1 MKKRLLSGMLAML
14 PLFCFSQVSVTSANG
29 MRADTLLNRYFAGG
43 GVVISNARF
52 NGQQTI
58 NSNQIGTFVNPTTH
72 GLNMPIGAGI
82 VMVTGDCNDAAS
94 GRYTGEVTSSAEP
107 PSDGDTISPAL
118 AEALKEFSMDAAPGV
133 RREMY
138 DVAVLTFDFIPMGD
152 EIAFKYS
159 FASEEYPHYVCNVY
173 NDIFGFFLSG
183 PYDEAGNPITNEGI
197 IYKDENIA
205 LIPGTDLPVS
215 INTVNHGIAIG
226 NVTPCVLE
234 NSQYYRLNDNNNCK
248 MNGYT
253 TELETKKVSVVPCR
267 TYKLELAICDV
278 VDNRLGSAVYLSANS
293 FRTDELSLSKP
304 RVAPN
309 EEHPYR
315 FIKGCSYY
323 DISMYLNRP
332 ALADETHALVFHG
345 GTAEEGVDYT
355 LSDLN
360 GNPVGNML
368 TFNEGDTSATLR
380 INFVKNENDV
390 PGEIKTLIIMTEDIT
405 DCAIRD
411 TLVLEVAT
419 PYPLTHTLYRQSPN
433 GWTEFADTIVYCEEI
448 LPVNEKIKIEV
459 AGQQGE
465 VTYRWSLGSHT
476 DEAENTINTTEAQVV
491 YVNASDACGRE
502 TRDTIHFVISS
513 LSTTA
518 SADKEDICIGNEV
531 ILTTDDAVGY
541 VWTSEPYDESLACNS
556 DVRQPHVSPTGTTTY
571 TVEATNQYGCKAV
584 ANVRIK
590 VIPSVVATMKLT
602 PEKTTTANPDIKF
615 LDLTTDSYS
624 RIWDFGDGQSS
635 TASSGI
641 VSYSGDDTATYR
653 IMLIAFN
660 SANCPDTTYGT
671 VHIASEFTIW
681 LPNSFT
687 PASGDANAFF
697 GPVFS
702 SDTEYE
708 LSIFSRNGD
717 KVFRSSPRQRQW
729 DGRIND
735 TDYAPD
741 GVYVYMLM
749 YKDGNGLLKRKT
761 GTVNLMLDTK

>member
-29 MRADTLLNRYFAGG
+29 MRTDTLLNRYFAGG
-43 GVVISNARF
+43 GVVISNVRF
-52 NGQQTI
+52 NGQQII

-234 NSQYYRLNDNNNCK
+234 NSQYFRLNDNNNCK

-278 VDNRLGSAVYLSANS
+278 VDNRLSSAVYLSANS

-332 ALADETHALVFHG
+332 AIADETHALVFHG

-405 DCAIRD
+405 DCVIRD

-433 GWTEFADTIVYCEEI
+433 GWTEFADSIVYCEEI

-465 VTYRWSLGSHT
+465 IAYQWSLGSNI
-476 DEAENTINTTEAQVV
+476 DETENTINTTEAQVV

-531 ILTTDDAVGY
+531 ILTTDEAVGY
-541 VWTSEPYDESLACNS
+541 VWTSKPYDESLARNS
-556 DVRQPHVSPTGTTTY
+556 DVRQPHVSPVKTTTY
-571 TVEATNQYGCKAV
+571 TIETTDQYGCKAT
-584 ANVRIK
+584 ADIEVR
-590 VIPSVVATMKLT
+590 VIPSVVAAMKLS
-602 PEKTTTANPDIKF
+602 PEETTISDPNVEF
-615 LDLTTDSYS
+615 RDLTVNAYS

-641 VSYSGDDTATYR
+641 VSYSGDDTATYSV
-653 IMLIAFN
+653 MLIAFN
-660 SANCPDTTYGT
+660 SAHCPDTTYGT
-671 VHIASEFTIW
+671 VHIAPEFTIW

-687 PASGDANAFF
+687 PASGDANALF

-702 SDTEYE
+702 FDTEYE

-717 KVFRSSPRQRQW
+717 KIFQSTPKQRQW

-749 YKDGNGLLKRKT
+749 YRDGNGLLKRKT
-761 GTVNLMLDTK
+761 GTVNLMLNTK

>member
-1 MKKRLLSGMLAML
+1 MKKRLLSGILAML

-72 GLNMPIGAGI
+72 GTNMPIGAGI

-94 GRYTGEVTSSAEP
+94 GSSEVTRSSQANP
-107 PSDGDTISPAL
+107 ASDGDGISIAL
-118 AEALKEFSMDAAPGV
+118 TRTLRGTGSTKDMN
-133 RREMY
+133 
-138 DVAVLTFDFIPMGD
+138 DVAVLAFDFIPSGGEMS
-152 EIAFKYS
+152 FKYS
-159 FASEEYPHYVCNVY
+159 FASEEYPGFVCSEF
-173 NDIFGFFLSG
+173 NDIFGFFISG
-183 PYDEAGNPITNEGI
+183 PYDEMGNLLTNEGVT
-197 IYKDENIA
+197 YNYRNIA
-205 LIPGTDLPVS
+205 IIPGTESPVT
-215 INTVNHGIAIG
+215 INTVNNGVRAG
-226 NVTPCVLE
+226 SATPCDLT
-234 NSQYYRLNDNNNCK
+234 NSQYFRMNGNDNCK

-253 TELETKKVSVVPCR
+253 TELETEKLFVVPCR

-278 VDNRLGSAVYLSANS
+278 GDHAYNSAVYLSANS

-332 ALADETHALVFHG
+332 ADEDETHTLIFQG

-380 INFVKNENDV
+380 INFVEDENDV
-390 PGEIKTLIIMTEDIT
+390 PGDIKTLIIMTEEVS
-405 DCAIRD
+405 DCAERD
-411 TLVLEVAT
+411 TLILELET
-419 PYPLTHTLYRQSPN
+419 PQVFTHTLYRQTPD
-433 GWTEFADTIVYCEEI
+433 GWTELTDDIVYCEDV
-448 LPVNEKIKIEV
+448 LPVDEKLKIET

-465 VTYRWSLGSHT
+465 VAYQWSIGNHA
-476 DEAENTINTTEAQVV
+476 DEAENMIRVAQPQVV
-491 YVNASDACGRE
+491 YLSATDACNRVVN
-502 TRDTIHFVISS
+502 DTIEFSVNIAV
-513 LSTTA
+513 TTA
-518 SADKEDICIGNEV
+518 STDKEDICVGDEV
-531 ILTTDDAVGY
+531 ILTTDEAVGY
-541 VWTSEPYDESLACNS
+541 VWTSEPHDESLARNS
-556 DVRQPHVSPTGTTTY
+556 DVRQPHVSPVKTTTY
-571 TVEATNQYGCKAV
+571 TIETTDQYGCKAT
-584 ANVRIK
+584 ADIEVR
-590 VIPSVVATMKLT
+590 VIPSVVAAMKLS
-602 PEKTTTANPDIKF
+602 PEETTISDPNVEF
-615 LDLTTDSYS
+615 RDLTVNAYS

-641 VSYSGDDTATYR
+641 VSYSGDDTATYSV
-653 IMLIAFN
+653 MLIAFN
-660 SANCPDTTYGT
+660 SAHCPDTTYGT
-671 VHIASEFTIW
+671 VHIAPEFTIW

-687 PASGDANAFF
+687 PASGDANALF

-702 SDTEYE
+702 FDTEYE

-717 KVFRSSPRQRQW
+717 KIFQSTPKQRQW

-749 YKDGNGLLKRKT
+749 YRDGNGLLKRKT
-761 GTVNLMLDTK
+761 GTVNLILNTK

>member
-29 MRADTLLNRYFAGG
+29 MRTDTLLNRYFAGG

-72 GLNMPIGAGI
+72 GSNMPIGAGI

-94 GRYTGEVTSSAEP
+94 GRYTGEVTSSADP

-118 AEALKEFSMDAAPGV
+118 AEALKEFSMDATPGV
-133 RREMY
+133 RREMH
-138 DVAVLTFDFIPMGD
+138 DIAVLTFDFIPMGD

-234 NSQYYRLNDNNNCK
+234 NSQYFRLNDNNNCK

-253 TELETKKVSVVPCR
+253 TELETKKVSVIPCR

-278 VDNRLGSAVYLSANS
+278 VDNRLSSAVYLSANS

-304 RVAPN
+304 HVAPN

-315 FIKGCSYY
+315 FIKGCSHY

-433 GWTEFADTIVYCEEI
+433 G
-448 LPVNEKIKIEV
+448 
-459 AGQQGE
+459 
-465 VTYRWSLGSHT
+465 
-476 DEAENTINTTEAQVV
+476 
-491 YVNASDACGRE
+491 
-502 TRDTIHFVISS
+502 
-513 LSTTA
+513 
-518 SADKEDICIGNEV
+518 
-531 ILTTDDAVGY
+531 
-541 VWTSEPYDESLACNS
+541 
-556 DVRQPHVSPTGTTTY
+556 
-571 TVEATNQYGCKAV
+571 
-584 ANVRIK
+584 
-590 VIPSVVATMKLT
+590 
-602 PEKTTTANPDIKF
+602 
-615 LDLTTDSYS
+615 
-624 RIWDFGDGQSS
+624 
-635 TASSGI
+635 
-641 VSYSGDDTATYR
+641 
-653 IMLIAFN
+653 
-660 SANCPDTTYGT
+660 
-671 VHIASEFTIW
+671 
-681 LPNSFT
+681 
-687 PASGDANAFF
+687 
-697 GPVFS
+697 
-702 SDTEYE
+702 
-708 LSIFSRNGD
+708 
-717 KVFRSSPRQRQW
+717 
-729 DGRIND
+729 
-735 TDYAPD
+735 
-741 GVYVYMLM
+741 
-749 YKDGNGLLKRKT
+749 
-761 GTVNLMLDTK
+761 

>member
-1 MKKRLLSGMLAML
+1 
-14 PLFCFSQVSVTSANG
+14 
-29 MRADTLLNRYFAGG
+29 
-43 GVVISNARF
+43 
-52 NGQQTI
+52 
-58 NSNQIGTFVNPTTH
+58 
-72 GLNMPIGAGI
+72 
-82 VMVTGDCNDAAS
+82 
-94 GRYTGEVTSSAEP
+94 
-107 PSDGDTISPAL
+107 
-118 AEALKEFSMDAAPGV
+118 MDATPGV
-133 RREMY
+133 RREMH

-183 PYDEAGNPITNEGI
+183 PYDESGNPITNEGI

-234 NSQYYRLNDNNNCK
+234 NSQYFRLNDNNNCK

-253 TELETKKVSVVPCR
+253 TELETKKVSVIPCR

-278 VDNRLGSAVYLSANS
+278 VDNRLSSAVYLSANS

-345 GTAEEGVDYT
+345 GTAEEGTDYT

-380 INFVKNENDV
+380 INFVENENDV
-390 PGEIKTLIIMTEDIT
+390 PGDIKTLIIMTEEVS
-405 DCAIRD
+405 DCAERD
-411 TLVLEVAT
+411 TLILELET
-419 PYPLTHTLYRQSPN
+419 PQAFTHTLYRQTLD
-433 GWTEFADTIVYCEEI
+433 GWTELTDNIVYCEDV
-448 LPVNEKIKIEV
+448 LPVDERLKIET
-459 AGQQGE
+459 ARQQGE
-465 VTYRWSLGSHT
+465 VTYQWSLGNHA
-476 DEAENTINTTEAQVV
+476 DEAENMIRVAQPQVV
-491 YVNASDACGRE
+491 YLSATDACNRVVN
-502 TRDTIHFVISS
+502 DTIEFSINTAV
-513 LSTTA
+513 TTA
-518 SADKEDICIGNEV
+518 SADKDDICVGDEV
-531 ILTTDDAVGY
+531 ILTTDEAVGY
-541 VWTSEPYDESLACNS
+541 VWTSEPYDESLARNS
-556 DVRQPHVSPTGTTTY
+556 DVRQPHVSPAGTTTY

-590 VIPSVVATMKLT
+590 VIPSVIAAMKLT
-602 PEKTTTANPDIKF
+602 PEKTTTANPDVKF

-635 TASSGI
+635 TSSSEI

-653 IMLIAFN
+653 VMLIAFN
-660 SANCPDTTYGT
+660 SAHCPDTTYGI
-671 VHIASEFTIW
+671 VHIAPEFTIW
-681 LPNSFT
+681 LPNSFS
-687 PASGDANAFF
+687 PASGDANALF

-717 KVFRSSPRQRQW
+717 KIFQSTPKQRQW
-729 DGRIND
+729 DGRINN

-741 GVYVYMLM
+741 GVYVYILI
-749 YKDGNGLLKRKT
+749 YRDGNGLLKRKT
-761 GTVNLMLDTK
+761 GTVNLMLNTK